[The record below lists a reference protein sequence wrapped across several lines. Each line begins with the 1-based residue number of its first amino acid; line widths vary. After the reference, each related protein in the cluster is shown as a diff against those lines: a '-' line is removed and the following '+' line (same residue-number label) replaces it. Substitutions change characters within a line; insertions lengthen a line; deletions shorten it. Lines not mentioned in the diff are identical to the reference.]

1 MTTYQGYTLD
11 TNEDWAAADFKRKFG
26 APPDQ
31 IIESGGGLL
40 VGPIPG
46 SDKRPSQQL
55 ELLDGS
61 PEFYPVVVEA
71 LSF

>member
-11 TNEDWAAADFKRKFG
+11 TNEDWAAADFLRKFG

-31 IIESGGGLL
+31 ILESGGGLL

-46 SDKRPSQQL
+46 SDSKSSQQL
-55 ELLDGS
+55 EMLDSS
-61 PEFYPVVVEA
+61 PEFYPVVEEK
-71 LSF
+71 LPF